1 MRIVYLH
8 GFASGPLSNKA
19 QFFRARFEELGV
31 PVEIPQL
38 DEGHFETLT
47 VSGQLEVIDRAVI
60 PSRDEVA
67 LAPRERVSKMNA
79 SSPTDRVTLMGS
91 SLGGYLAALYASLHP
106 ENVDRLVLLAPAFQF
121 PSRWRKRFAGEELAE
136 WLRTGRRNFYHYSF
150 KADRPLGYPF
160 VEDAVQYED
169 EPDFP
174 QPALILHGTRDDVVP
189 AEVSEQFARH
199 HPNVRVCLV
208 ESGHELTDV
217 LDTLWLETAG
227 FLEFQIR

>member
-31 PVEIPQL
+31 PVEVPQL

-47 VSGQLEVIDRAVI
+47 VSGQLAVIDRAVI
-60 PSRDEVA
+60 QSRDRAA
-67 LAPRERVSKMNA
+67 LQNRDRQGAPGDSVI
-79 SSPTDRVTLMGS
+79 LMGS
-91 SLGGYLAALYASLHP
+91 SLGGYLAALYASRHP
-106 ENVDRLVLLAPAFQF
+106 EIVDRLVLLAPAFQF

-136 WLRTGRRNFYHYSF
+136 WQRTGVKNFYHYSF
-150 KADRPLGYPF
+150 KGDRPLGYRF

-169 EPDFP
+169 EPDFR

-189 AEVSEQFARH
+189 AEVSEQFALH
-199 HPNVRVCLV
+199 HLNARVCLV

-217 LDTLWLETAG
+217 LDKLWLETAS
-227 FLEFQIR
+227 FLKFQIP

>member
-8 GFASGPLSNKA
+8 GFASGPQSNKA

-47 VSGQLEVIDRAVI
+47 VTGQLAVIDRAVI
-60 PSRDEVA
+60 QNRDRQGA
-67 LAPRERVSKMNA
+67 AGDS
-79 SSPTDRVTLMGS
+79 VTLMGS
-91 SLGGYLAALYASLHP
+91 SLGGYLAALYASRYP

-121 PSRWRKRFAGEELAE
+121 PSRWRKKFEGEELAQ
-136 WLRTGRRNFYHYSF
+136 WKRTGWKNFYHYSS
-150 KADRPLGYPF
+150 KSDRPLGYRF

-169 EPDFP
+169 EPDFQ

-189 AEVSEQFARH
+189 AEVSEQFALHRL
-199 HPNVRVCLV
+199 NVRVCLV

-217 LDTLWLETAG
+217 LDKLWVETAW
-227 FLEFQIR
+227 FLQFQIP